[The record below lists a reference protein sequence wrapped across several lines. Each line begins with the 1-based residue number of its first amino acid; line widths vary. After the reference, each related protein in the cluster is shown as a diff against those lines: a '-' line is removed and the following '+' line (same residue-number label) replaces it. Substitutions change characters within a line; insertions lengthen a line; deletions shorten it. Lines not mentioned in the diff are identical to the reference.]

1 MIQPGELEFEAKQ
14 QKMAQ
19 NGVEATEMQ
28 MFHLQKE
35 VKDSQGMLISFDG
48 CASRNYSQ
56 QHL

>member
-1 MIQPGELEFEAKQ
+1 MIQLGELEFEAKQ

-48 CASRNYSQ
+48 CEFHPR
-56 QHL
+56 